1 MTWARSCFI
10 HRLFVIMNGFIV
22 LRYNYLCFVALFSLA
37 LPFSDFVFIGRIYV
51 LNSVVK
57 AQQRRQNA
65 TKRGNFAAANSN
77 YHRTTNIIETES
89 KNTASS
95 VDVFGT
101 VFTKGNVTKL
111 KTKTT
116 TKKHNP
122 TKYIY
127 FQRSKGVCACDLPED
142 LYANIQLNVK
152 SNAAARIHC
161 AFRQIKLCVLYLL
174 FCKIMCF
181 IHLLFSSKLF
191 CHAMDLSSWYPFS
204 SQSCMFNRCK

>member
-1 MTWARSCFI
+1 MFRCAFFSRS
-10 HRLFVIMNGFIV
+10 
-22 LRYNYLCFVALFSLA
+22 
-37 LPFSDFVFIGRIYV
+37 PVFRFYIY
-51 LNSVVK
+51 
-57 AQQRRQNA
+57 RQNLCTEFSCQSTAA
-65 TKRGNFAAANSN
+65 TTKCNKTWQFCCCEQQLSSNHEYNRNRKQIHCLQCWCLWYRLHKRQC
-77 YHRTTNIIETES
+77 Y
-89 KNTASS
+89 
-95 VDVFGT
+95 
-101 VFTKGNVTKL
+101 KL

-116 TKKHNP
+116 QKTHPNKI
-122 TKYIY
+122 YIY
-127 FQRSKGVCACDLPED
+127 FQRSKGVCACDWPED

-181 IHLLFSSKLF
+181 IHLLFSSKWF